1 MSHYY
6 KQMLHGNNDAKRML
20 EERLARKETGDTAYD
35 KGVSYSDERSFKI
48 FGLVF
53 IALFGVVVLAVSW
66 LGY

>member
-1 MSHYY
+1 MDHSSGAA
-6 KQMLHGNNDAKRML
+6 QDGNNDAKRML